1 MKLDRLARITVEEGK
16 CGGRPCIRGLR
27 IRVSDVLE
35 LLGAGAPIEEILTDY
50 PYLEREDILAAIEYA
65 AHLANHPVLQ
75 VS

>member
-1 MKLDRLARITVEEGK
+1 
-16 CGGRPCIRGLR
+16 
-27 IRVSDVLE
+27 
-35 LLGAGAPIEEILTDY
+35 LTDY